1 MYRDNVIII
10 LTALTTTGTF
20 IILVFQGRKPILE
33 MLSSLT
39 NIKQPVSRSA
49 GLSLTL
55 KPAYLGTWP
64 Y

>member
-10 LTALTTTGTF
+10 LTALTTGTF
-20 IILVFQGRKPILE
+20 IILVFQGRKLILE